1 MSNLFRDNKGYI
13 VNSDNPIAILT
24 AIKKYAMLQN
34 RVDPQGN
41 IIKTSARGAWLGNR
55 GQLHGDTKTIL
66 RPFKL
71 KAWLICVLEFKGRH
85 RQVMAPNLYTELF
98 FFDEATAFS
107 AGHRPCFECRR
118 DDANRFKTA
127 WLKGNPEYGFDAKV
141 HIGEIDEIIHQERIG
156 KDGRKITFEGFIKD
170 LPEGV
175 FVEIDGNPYLFANKT
190 MWHWTSF
197 GYEEGAPL
205 PASERV
211 TVLTPKSVVNAFS
224 SGYRPQIGI
233 EGLK

>member
-1 MSNLFRDNKGYI
+1 
-13 VNSDNPIAILT
+13 
-24 AIKKYAMLQN
+24 MLQN

-71 KAWLICVLEFKGRH
+71 KACLICQLHFKGRH

-98 FFDEATAFS
+98 FLDEATAFA

-118 DDANRFKTA
+118 DDANRFKAA
-127 WLKGNPEYGFDAKV
+127 WLKGNPEYEFDHKV
-141 HIGEIDEIIHQERIG
+141 HIEKIDEILHQERTD
-156 KDGRKITFEGFIKD
+156 KNGRKVTFEAAVGN
-170 LPEGV
+170 LPDGV
-175 FVEIDGNPYLFANKT
+175 FIQMNGEPYLFANK
-190 MWHWTSF
+190 MIWHWTPF
-197 GYEEGAPL
+197 GYEGGVSF
-205 PASERV
+205 SESTKV
-211 TVLTPKSVVNAFS
+211 AVLTPGSVVNAFR

-233 EGLK
+233 RDLK